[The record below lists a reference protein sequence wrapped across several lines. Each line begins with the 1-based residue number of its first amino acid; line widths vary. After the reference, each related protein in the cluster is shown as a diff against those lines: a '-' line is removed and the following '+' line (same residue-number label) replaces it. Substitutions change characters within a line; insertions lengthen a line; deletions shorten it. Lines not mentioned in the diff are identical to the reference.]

1 VYKVE
6 KAFNRKGFLMKR
18 THLSLYYLFS
28 YLIAAGIALVFVP
41 QFALRLLFSNGN
53 YGDVMPR
60 LLGVVLFALGIFVLQ
75 LVRHRV
81 EVLYPTTLAV
91 RAVILAVLLGLY
103 LGSGDPLFISLLI
116 IVGFGF
122 ALTGV
127 SYWLDR
133 QRRA

>member
-1 VYKVE
+1 
-6 KAFNRKGFLMKR
+6 MKR

-28 YLIAAGIALVFVP
+28 YLIVAGLALMTVP

-53 YGDVMPR
+53 YGELMPR
-60 LLGVVLFALGIFVLQ
+60 LLGVVLFALGVFVFQ
-75 LVRHRV
+75 TVRHSV
-81 EVLYPTTLAV
+81 EVLYTTTLAV

-103 LGSGDPLFISLLI
+103 LYSADPLFISLMV

-122 ALTGV
+122 VLTGV

-133 QRRA
+133 QGRA

>member
-1 VYKVE
+1 
-6 KAFNRKGFLMKR
+6 MKR

-28 YLIAAGIALVFVP
+28 YLIAAGIALVFAP

-53 YGDVMPR
+53 YGDIMPR

-75 LVRHRV
+75 VVRHRL
-81 EVLYPTTLAV
+81 EVLYSTTLAV
-91 RAVILAVLLGLY
+91 RTVILAVLLGLY
-103 LGSGDPLFISLLI
+103 LGSGDPLFIALLMV
-116 IVGFGF
+116 VGFGF

-133 QRRA
+133 KSRA